1 MAYQVSDN
9 LDIGEASIGISKQGL
24 EKYRQEL
31 QFSVINDTK
40 DALRDYKVIPDAVS
54 TSWNGTA
61 AQKFINNLDA
71 SVEKACDALD
81 QISKA
86 IDALFDTVQ
95 NSMIKQDEEMIEDGD
110 IAF

>member
-1 MAYQVSDN
+1 MAFQVGDS
-9 LDIGEASIGISKQGL
+9 LGIGDATLGISKTQI

-40 DALRDYKVIPDAVS
+40 DELRDYKSIVDTVS
-54 TSWNGTA
+54 LYWNGTA
-61 AQKFINNLDA
+61 AQKFVNNLDT

-86 IDALFDTVQ
+86 IDALFDTVK